1 MPTQNLGPIVATRKS
16 GDEPLTFN
24 GDALGVDL
32 QAFWQWASSDVLS
45 NSLRG
50 VLAEYIVA
58 TALGCNTGVRTQ
70 WDAYDIKT
78 ESGIRIEVKSAAY
91 LQSWSQKGLSPIS
104 FSIAPALGWD
114 AEAGTRS
121 KERIRPADVYVFCL
135 LAHQDKSNVN
145 PLHLDQWE
153 FYCLNT
159 QTLNQAIGI
168 QRNLTLSR
176 LQKLGPVKA
185 NYLNLAK
192 AIIAVADNAVDQLC
206 LKA

>member
-1 MPTQNLGPIVATRKS
+1 MPTQNLGAVVATRKS
-16 GDEPLTFN
+16 GTEPLTIDGN
-24 GDALGVDL
+24 SLGVDL
-32 QAFWQWASSDVLS
+32 QAFWQWSSSDVLS

-91 LQSWSQKGLSPIS
+91 LQSWSQKALSPIS
-104 FSIAPALGWD
+104 FSVAPALGWD
-114 AEAGTRS
+114 AEAGARS
-121 KERIRPADVYVFCL
+121 KEKIRPADVYVFCL
-135 LAHQDKSNVN
+135 LAHQEKSNVN
-145 PLHLDQWE
+145 PLDLNQWE

-159 QTLNQAIGI
+159 QALNQAIGP
-168 QRNLTLSR
+168 QRNITLSR

-185 NYLNLAK
+185 NYLDLAK
-192 AIIAVADNAVDQLC
+192 AILAVTDNEVAQLR
-206 LKA
+206 LNA

>member
-1 MPTQNLGPIVATRKS
+1 MPTQNLGPAVATRKT
-16 GDEPLTFN
+16 GNEPLTIN
-24 GDALGVDL
+24 GDAIGVDL

-91 LQSWSQKGLSPIS
+91 LQSWNQKALSPIS
-104 FSIAPALGWD
+104 FSVAPALGWD

-121 KERIRPADVYVFCL
+121 KEKIRPADVYVFCL

-145 PLHLDQWE
+145 PLNLSQWE

-159 QTLNQAIGI
+159 QTLNRAIGP
-168 QRNLTLSR
+168 QRNITLSR
-176 LQKLGPVKA
+176 LKKLWPVKA
-185 NYLNLAK
+185 SYLELAG
-192 AIIAVADNAVDQLC
+192 AVHSVSASTVS
-206 LKA
+206 